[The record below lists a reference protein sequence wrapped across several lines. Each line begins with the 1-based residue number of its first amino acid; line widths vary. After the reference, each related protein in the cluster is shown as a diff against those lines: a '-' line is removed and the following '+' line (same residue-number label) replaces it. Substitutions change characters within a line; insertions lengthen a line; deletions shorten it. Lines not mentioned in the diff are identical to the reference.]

1 MATENLIR
9 IGPAGDIQEISAFG
23 RVFLE
28 REEEGLT
35 REERASSGKLRR
47 DIISRKKNFLLSY
60 ETADQDVVDRARELY
75 AENDELTIEITQTD
89 LSIET
94 YQVLLLPYSKQRL
107 LAVWGGLW
115 EGVALEFL
123 EV

>member
-9 IGPAGDIQEISAFG
+9 IGPSGDIQEISAFG

-47 DIISRKKNFLLSY
+47 DIISRKKNFILSY

-75 AENDELTIEITQTD
+75 AENDELTIEITQAD